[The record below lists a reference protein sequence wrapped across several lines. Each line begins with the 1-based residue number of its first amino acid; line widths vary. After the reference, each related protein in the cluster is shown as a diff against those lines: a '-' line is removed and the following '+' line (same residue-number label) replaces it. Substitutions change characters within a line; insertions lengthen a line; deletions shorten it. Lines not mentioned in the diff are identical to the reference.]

1 VNLSAIDILGYC
13 AAAAGFYAYYTNT
26 MIPLRIAAII
36 GNTLY
41 IPYAT
46 YKELYPPLVL
56 NCALLILNIYRLWE
70 IKHLISQAKEASVD
84 RYNLDWLKP
93 FMKPKKFPVGT
104 ILFRQG
110 DIATDAYVIVSGSI
124 GLPENNVTLGPG
136 VLLGEM
142 GMFTQGNKRTT
153 SAYCKTDVSVLRI
166 SYDEFQQLYFQ
177 NPTFGLYLIRLIV
190 QRMEVNAEFRRIED
204 SAMILEHSSQANG

>member
-1 VNLSAIDILGYC
+1 VNLSAIDILGYL
-13 AAAAGFYAYYTNT
+13 AAAAGFYAYYANT

-46 YKELYPPLVL
+46 YRELYPPLVL
-56 NCALLILNIYRLWE
+56 NCALLVLNIYRLWE
-70 IKHLISQAKEASVD
+70 IKQLIAQVKEAAIE

-93 FMKPKKFPVGT
+93 FMKPKKFAAGT
-104 ILFRQG
+104 VIFRQG
-110 DIATDAYVIVSGSI
+110 DVAADAFVIVSGTI

-136 VLLGEM
+136 ALLGEM

-153 SAYCKTDVSVLRI
+153 TAYCRTDVSVLRI

-190 QRMEVNAEFRRIED
+190 QRMEINAELQKLQQ
-204 SAMILEHSSQANG
+204 SAMVLGHSSTANG

>member
-1 VNLSAIDILGYC
+1 VNLSAIDILSYSSVI
-13 AAAAGFYAYYTNT
+13 AGFYAYYTNT

-36 GNTLY
+36 SNVLY

-46 YKELYPPLVL
+46 YKELYPNLVL

-70 IKHLISQAKEASVD
+70 IKHLIAQVKEAAVE
-84 RYNLDWLKP
+84 RYNLEWLKP
-93 FMKPKKFPVGT
+93 FMKPKKYAAGT
-104 ILFRQG
+104 VVFRQG
-110 DIATDAYVIVSGSI
+110 DPASDAFVIVTGTI

-136 VLLGEM
+136 ALLGEM

-190 QRMEVNAEFRRIED
+190 QRMELNAELRKAE
-204 SAMILEHSSQANG
+204 ESSMVLGHNSTANG